1 MTLPAPQ
8 LDDRRFQDL
17 VDDAKRM
24 VQQRCPEWTDHNVSD
39 PGVTLIETF
48 AFMVDE
54 LLYRLNRVPDRLYV
68 TYLDLLGVTLHPA
81 TPAVADLTFWLSAPQ
96 EEPVAVP
103 EGTEASTQR
112 TEHDDAVVF
121 ATTRELVVP
130 PRSLAHVMT
139 QQADG
144 TDPLLRTEELL
155 SGAEFPCFGA
165 PPRLDD
171 TMLVGL
177 DDPAPSCAVALRFEC
192 DVQGVG
198 VDPKQPPLVW
208 EAWDGTGWS
217 PCEVEYDQT
226 GGLNRAGDVVVHVP
240 ATHQASVVNRLRAG
254 WLRCRVVEAVEGY
267 PFYSASPTIRS
278 ASAFTVGGTVPGV
291 HAETVLDEILGL
303 SEGVAG
309 QTFPLE
315 HGPVVAGGPELVV
328 EVAGGSGWET
338 WTEVD
343 TFAGCDDQD
352 QVFRVDRSNGDVQ
365 FGPAVRESDGSFTIY
380 GAVPPKGAPIRV
392 PRYRTGGG
400 PRGNVAA
407 KAVSVLRT
415 TIPLVSRVE
424 NRRAAT
430 GGVSAETIEQA
441 KVRGPLAL
449 RTRDRAVT
457 VEDYEQLARRA
468 APGIAR
474 VRCVPAATV
483 EDAGNVRV
491 LVVPSAAV
499 DERARLRFE
508 DLVPSPEMLA
518 AVSAYIEPR
527 RTIGARLLVEAPFY
541 QGVTVVAKLIARG
554 RASTEELRQAAL
566 LALNRYFDPLTGGPE
581 REGWPFG
588 RPVQAGEVFAVLQNL
603 QGTEY
608 VDDVKLFAA
617 DPITGKRG
625 EPVQRIELERHAL
638 VFSYEHQIRVSH
650 GTLGG

>member
-81 TPAVADLTFWLSAPQ
+81 TPAAADLTFWLSAPQ
-96 EEPVAVP
+96 DEPVAVP
-103 EGTEASTQR
+103 EGTEASTLR
-112 TEHDDAVVF
+112 TEHDEAVVF

-130 PRSLAHVMT
+130 PRSLTHVMT
-139 QQADG
+139 QQADAPE
-144 TDPLLRTEELL
+144 PLLRTEELL

-208 EAWDGTGWS
+208 EAWDGTGWTA
-217 PCEVEYDQT
+217 CEVEYDQT
-226 GGLNRAGDVVVHVP
+226 GGLNRAGDIVVHVP

-254 WLRCRVVEAVEGY
+254 WLRCRIVEAVEGY
-267 PFYSASPTIRS
+267 PFYSASPTIKS

-338 WTEVD
+338 WVEVD

-365 FGPAVRESDGSFTIY
+365 FGPAVRESDGTFTVY

-407 KAVSVLRT
+407 KAVSVMRT
-415 TIPLVSRVE
+415 TIPLVSSVE

-430 GGVSAETIEQA
+430 GGVAAENIEQA

-518 AVSAYIEPR
+518 AVSEYIEPR

-541 QGVTVVAKLIARG
+541 QGVSVVAKLIARG
-554 RASTEELRQAAL
+554 RAATATSTR
-566 LALNRYFDPLTGGPE
+566 
-581 REGWPFG
+581 
-588 RPVQAGEVFAVLQNL
+588 
-603 QGTEY
+603 
-608 VDDVKLFAA
+608 
-617 DPITGKRG
+617 
-625 EPVQRIELERHAL
+625 
-638 VFSYEHQIRVSH
+638 
-650 GTLGG
+650 

>member
-1 MTLPAPQ
+1 MTLPAPH

-54 LLYRLNRVPDRLYV
+54 LLFRLNRVPDRLYV
-68 TYLDLLGVTLHPA
+68 TYLDLLGVTLHPPTSA
-81 TPAVADLTFWLSAPQ
+81 MADLTFWLSGPQ
-96 EEPVAVP
+96 DEPVTVP
-103 EGTEASTQR
+103 EGIEASTLR
-112 TEHDDAVVF
+112 TEDDDAVVF
-121 ATTRELVVP
+121 ATTRELVIP
-130 PRSLAHVMT
+130 PRELAQVMT
-139 QQADG
+139 QQADTEG
-144 TDPLLRTEELL
+144 PLLRREELL
-155 SGAEFPCFGA
+155 AGAEFPCFGA
-165 PPRLDD
+165 PPRIDD
-171 TMLVGL
+171 VMMVGL
-177 DDPAPSCAVALRFEC
+177 NDPAPSCTVALRFDC

-198 VDPKQPPLVW
+198 VDPKVPPLIW
-208 EAWDGTGWS
+208 EAWDGSGWAS
-217 PCEVEYDQT
+217 CEVEYDET
-226 GGLNRAGDVVVHVP
+226 GGLNRAGDIVLHVP
-240 ATHQASVVNRLRAG
+240 PSHQASVVNRLRAG

-267 PFYSASPTIRS
+267 PFYSASPTIKS
-278 ASAFTVGGTVPGV
+278 ASAFTIGGTVPGV

-315 HGPVVAGGPELVV
+315 QGPVVGGGPPFVV
-328 EVAGGSGWET
+328 EVAGGAGWQT

-343 TFAGCDDQD
+343 TFAGCDDED
-352 QVFRVDRSNGDVQ
+352 RVFRLDRSGGEVH
-365 FGPAVRESDGSFTIY
+365 FGPAVREPDGSFTVY
-380 GAVPPKGAPIRV
+380 GAVPSKGVPIRV

-407 KAVSVLRT
+407 RAISVLRN

-430 GGVSAETIEQA
+430 GGVAAETVDQA

-468 APGIAR
+468 APGISR
-474 VRCVPAATV
+474 VRCVPASGPG
-483 EDAGNVRV
+483 DAGTVRV
-491 LVVPSAAV
+491 LVVPSAAI
-499 DERARLRFE
+499 DDRGRLRFE
-508 DLVPSPEMLA
+508 DLVPSPDMLES
-518 AVSAYIEPR
+518 VNDYIEPR
-527 RTIGARLLVEAPFY
+527 RTVGARVAVEPPFY

-554 RASTEELRQAAL
+554 RASTDDLKQSAL
-566 LALNRYFDPLTGGPE
+566 LALNRYFNPVTGGPDGD
-581 REGWPFG
+581 GWPFG

-603 QGTEY
+603 NGTEY

-617 DPITGKRG
+617 DPITGKRA
-625 EPVQRIELERHAL
+625 EPVQRIQLDKNAL
-638 VFSYEHQIRVSH
+638 AFSYEHQIRVSH
-650 GTLGG
+650 GA

>member
-1 MTLPAPQ
+1 MTLPAPH

-81 TPAVADLTFWLSAPQ
+81 TSATAELTFWLSGPQ
-96 EEPVAVP
+96 EEPVTVP
-103 EGTEASTQR
+103 EGIEASTLR
-112 TEHDDAVVF
+112 TEDDEAVVF

-130 PRSLAHVMT
+130 PRELAHLMT

-144 TDPLLRTEELL
+144 EEPLLRTEELL

-165 PPRLDD
+165 PPRIDD
-171 TMLVGL
+171 VMMVGL
-177 DDPAPSCAVALRFEC
+177 NDPAPACTVALRFDC

-198 VDPKQPPLVW
+198 VDPKVPPLVW
-208 EAWDGTGWS
+208 EAWDGSGWAN
-217 PCEVEYDQT
+217 CEVEYDET
-226 GGLNRAGDVVVHVP
+226 GGLNRGGDIVVHVP
-240 ATHQASVVNRLRAG
+240 PSHEASVINRLRAG

-267 PFYSASPTIRS
+267 PFYSASPTIKS
-278 ASAFTVGGTVPGV
+278 ASAFTIGGTVPGV

-315 HGPVVAGGPELVV
+315 HGPVVAGGPPFVI
-328 EVAGGSGWET
+328 EVAGGAGWET

-343 TFAGCDDQD
+343 TFAGCDDED
-352 QVFRVDRSNGDVQ
+352 RVFRVDRSSGEVL
-365 FGPAVRESDGSFTIY
+365 FGPAVRERDGSFTVY
-380 GAVPPKGAPIRV
+380 GAVPPKGVPIRV

-407 KAVSVLRT
+407 RAVSVLRN

-430 GGVSAETIEQA
+430 GGVAAETIDQA

-474 VRCVPAATV
+474 VRCVPAASA
-483 EDAGNVRV
+483 EDAGAVRV

-499 DERARLRFE
+499 DDRARLRFE

-518 AVSAYIEPR
+518 AVTDYIEPR
-527 RTIGARLLVEAPFY
+527 RTIGARVAVEPPFY

-554 RASTEELRQAAL
+554 RASTDELKQSAL
-566 LALNRYFDPLTGGPE
+566 LALNRYYDPLTGGPDGD
-581 REGWPFG
+581 GWPFG
-588 RPVQAGEVFAVLQNL
+588 RPVQAGEVYAVLQNL
-603 QGTEY
+603 NGTEY
-608 VDDVKLFAA
+608 VDEVKLFAA

-625 EPVQRIELERHAL
+625 EPVQRIELEKNAL
-638 VFSYEHQIRVSH
+638 AFSYEHQIRVSH
-650 GTLGG
+650 GT